1 VTDRHRPAD
10 GGDQPPEI
18 DIDTTVADPARVHN
32 FLAGGD
38 GHFAVDREA
47 VNQAATIL
55 PGGLAT
61 AQRAV
66 RSIVNFQSRVIRYV
80 AAEAGIRQFMK
91 LGTAVPVVE
100 DVHEVALAA
109 APDARVVYVGNDP
122 LALAHAHSL
131 RRVQPEGSTA
141 YIHASLV
148 DTESVVRQASATLD
162 FGRPVALLLP
172 ATLNFVPDDRDP
184 YGIVARLVEAVPSGS
199 YLALTHTS
207 HEIRSER
214 MLEAAE
220 RFSKLL
226 GPQYVVR
233 PRDQIVRFF
242 AGLDLVE
249 PGLVQLDEWRP
260 EWEANADAGD
270 AADDAAGAARR
281 PAPIYGGVGRKP

>member
-1 VTDRHRPAD
+1 MSDRQRPAE
-10 GGDQPPEI
+10 GAGQPPEI

-47 VNQAATIL
+47 VDQAATIL

-66 RSIVNFQSRVIRYV
+66 ASIVDFQARVIRYLAIDV
-80 AAEAGIRQFMK
+80 GVRQFMK

-100 DVHEVALAA
+100 DVHDVAQSAA
-109 APDARVVYVGNDP
+109 LDARVVYVGNDP

-131 RRVQPEGSTA
+131 RRVRPEGSTA
-141 YIHASLV
+141 YIHASLA
-148 DTESVVRQASATLD
+148 DTEAVVRQASATLD
-162 FGRPVALLLP
+162 FDRPVALLLP

-184 YGIVARLVEAVPSGS
+184 HGIVARLLGAVPSGS

-233 PRDQIVRFF
+233 PREEIARFF
-242 AGLDLVE
+242 DGLDLVE
-249 PGLVQLDEWRP
+249 PGLVQVDRWRP
-260 EWEANADAGD
+260 SPAGD
-270 AADDAAGAARR
+270 AAADPAGR
-281 PAPIYGGVGRKP
+281 PAPIYGAVARKP

>member
-1 VTDRHRPAD
+1 MTDRQRPTK

-47 VNQAATIL
+47 VDQAATIL

-66 RSIVNFQSRVIRYV
+66 ASIVDFQARVIRHLAIDV
-80 AAEAGIRQFMK
+80 GIRQFMK

-100 DVHEVALAA
+100 DVHEVAQSA

-131 RRVQPEGSTA
+131 RRVRPEGSTA
-141 YIHASLV
+141 YIHASLA
-148 DTESVVRQASATLD
+148 DTEAVVRQASATLD
-162 FGRPVALLLP
+162 FDRPVALLLP

-184 YGIVARLVEAVPSGS
+184 HGIVARLLDAVPSGS

-233 PRDQIVRFF
+233 PRDEIARFF
-242 AGLDLVE
+242 DGLDLVE
-249 PGLVQLDEWRP
+249 PGLVQIDRWRP
-260 EWEANADAGD
+260 SPAGD
-270 AADDAAGAARR
+270 AAADPAAR
-281 PAPIYGGVGRKP
+281 PAPIYGAVARKP

>member
-1 VTDRHRPAD
+1 VTDRQRPDSAE
-10 GGDQPPEI
+10 GQPPEI
-18 DIDTTVADPARVHN
+18 DIDTTVANPARVHN

-55 PGGLAT
+55 PGGLET

-66 RSIVNFQSRVIRYV
+66 RSIVGFQSRVIRYV

-100 DVHEVALAA
+100 DVHEVAHAA
-109 APDARVVYVGNDP
+109 APDSRVVYVGNDP

-131 RRVQPEGSTA
+131 RRVTPEGSAA
-141 YIHASLV
+141 YIHASLT
-148 DTESVVRQASATLD
+148 DTEAVVRQASETLD
-162 FGRPVALLLP
+162 FARPVALLLP

-184 YGIVARLVEAVPSGS
+184 YGIVARLVDAVPSGS

-242 AGLDLVE
+242 AGLDLIE
-249 PGLVQLDEWRP
+249 PGLVQIDRWRP
-260 EWEANADAGD
+260 DPAEDADENS
-270 AADDAAGAARR
+270 R

>member
-1 VTDRHRPAD
+1 VTDRQRPAAS
-10 GGDQPPEI
+10 GDQPPEI
-18 DIDTTVADPARVHN
+18 EIDTTVADPARVHN

-55 PGGLAT
+55 PGGVET

-66 RSIVNFQSRVIRYV
+66 HSIVDFQSRVIRYV

-100 DVHEVALAA
+100 DVHEVAQAA
-109 APDARVVYVGNDP
+109 ASDSRVVYVGNDP

-131 RRVQPEGSTA
+131 RRVRPEGSAA
-141 YIHASLV
+141 YIHASLT
-148 DTESVVRQASATLD
+148 DTEAVIRQASETLD
-162 FGRPVALLLP
+162 FDRPVALLLP

-184 YGIVARLVEAVPSGS
+184 YGIVSRLVDAVASGS

-214 MLEAAE
+214 MREAAE
-220 RFSKLL
+220 RFTKLL

-233 PRDQIVRFF
+233 PRDEIIRFF
-242 AGLDLVE
+242 TGLDLIE
-249 PGLVQLDEWRP
+249 PGLVQIDQWRP
-260 EWEANADAGD
+260 DPTNDADENP
-270 AADDAAGAARR
+270 R

>member
-1 VTDRHRPAD
+1 VTDRQRPANS
-10 GGDQPPEI
+10 GDQPPEI
-18 DIDTTVADPARVHN
+18 EIDTSVANPARVHN

-55 PGGLAT
+55 PGGLET

-66 RSIVNFQSRVIRYV
+66 RSIVGFQARVIRYLAIEV
-80 AAEAGIRQFMK
+80 GIRQFMK

-100 DVHEVALAA
+100 DVHDVAHSA
-109 APDARVVYVGNDP
+109 APDARVVYVGTDP

-131 RRVQPEGSTA
+131 RRVRPEGSTA
-141 YIHASLV
+141 YVHASLT
-148 DTESVVRQASATLD
+148 DTEAVVRQASATLD
-162 FGRPVALLLP
+162 FDRPVALLLP
-172 ATLNFVPDDRDP
+172 ATLNFVPDHRDP
-184 YGIVARLVEAVPSGS
+184 YGLVARLVDAVPSGS

-233 PRDQIVRFF
+233 PRDEIARFF
-242 AGLDLVE
+242 DGLDLIE
-249 PGLVQLDEWRP
+249 PGLVQLDRWRP
-260 EWEANADAGD
+260 ESEEDADEG
-270 AADDAAGAARR
+270 RR
-281 PAPIYGGVGRKP
+281 PAPIYGGVARKP

>member
-1 VTDRHRPAD
+1 VTDRQRPTK

-38 GHFAVDREA
+38 AHFAVDREA

-55 PGGLAT
+55 PGGMET

-66 RSIVNFQSRVIRYV
+66 QSIVGFQARVIRYL
-80 AAEAGIRQFMK
+80 AAEPAVRQFMK

-100 DVHEVALAA
+100 DVHEVAQAA
-109 APDARVVYVGNDP
+109 APDTRVVYVGNDP
-122 LALAHAHSL
+122 LTLAHAHSL
-131 RRVQPEGSTA
+131 RRARPEGATA
-141 YIHASLV
+141 YIHASLA
-148 DTESVVRQASATLD
+148 DTEAVVRQASATLD
-162 FGRPVALLLP
+162 FDRPVGLLLP

-184 YGIVARLVEAVPSGS
+184 YGIVTRLLAAVPSGS

-233 PRDQIVRFF
+233 TKDEIARFF
-242 AGLDLVE
+242 DGLDLVE
-249 PGLVQLDEWRP
+249 PGLVQIDRWHP
-260 EWEANADAGD
+260 EPAGD
-270 AADDAAGAARR
+270 AAADSNVR

>member
-1 VTDRHRPAD
+1 VTDRQRPRD
-10 GGDQPPEI
+10 GGEQPPEI
-18 DIDTTVADPARVHN
+18 EIDTTVADPARVHN

-55 PGGLAT
+55 PGGLDT

-66 RSIVNFQSRVIRYV
+66 RSIVGFQSRVVRYV
-80 AAEAGIRQFMK
+80 ATEAGIRQFMK

-100 DVHEVALAA
+100 DVHEVAHAV

-131 RRVQPEGSTA
+131 RRVRPEGSTA
-141 YIHASLV
+141 YVHASLT
-148 DTESVVRQASATLD
+148 DTEAVVRQASATLD
-162 FGRPVALLLP
+162 FARPVALLLP

-184 YGIVARLVEAVPSGS
+184 YGIVARLVDAVPSGS

-233 PRDQIVRFF
+233 PRDQIARFF
-242 AGLDLVE
+242 DGLDLVE
-249 PGLVQLDEWRP
+249 PGLVQLDKWRP
-260 EWEANADAGD
+260 DPAEEPDEPD
-270 AADDAAGAARR
+270 EDRR
-281 PAPIYGGVGRKP
+281 PAPIFGGVARKP